1 MKSHISSDLM
11 FEWQNFSTALAVLE
25 LAWIALA
32 PARRDRDN
40 LVVKMT
46 IAAKNKDEESNDN
59 DDMTSSQNLKLIL

>member
-32 PARRDRDN
+32 PGRQDREN

>member
-25 LAWIALA
+25 LAWVALA

>member
-1 MKSHISSDLM
+1 M

-32 PARRDRDN
+32 PVRRDRDN
-40 LVVKMT
+40 LGAKMT
-46 IAAKNKDEESNDN
+46 IAAENKDEESNDN

>member
-1 MKSHISSDLM
+1 M

-32 PARRDRDN
+32 PGRQDREN

>member
-1 MKSHISSDLM
+1 M

-32 PARRDRDN
+32 PARWDREN
-40 LVVKMT
+40 LVAKMT

-59 DDMTSSQNLKLIL
+59 DDMTASQNLKLIL

>member
-1 MKSHISSDLM
+1 M

-59 DDMTSSQNLKLIL
+59 DDMTASQNLKLIL

>member
-1 MKSHISSDLM
+1 M

-32 PARRDRDN
+32 PARWDREN

-46 IAAKNKDEESNDN
+46 IATKNKDEESNDN

>member
-1 MKSHISSDLM
+1 M

-32 PARRDRDN
+32 PVRRDLEN
-40 LVVKMT
+40 LVAKMT

-59 DDMTSSQNLKLIL
+59 DDMTASQNLKLIL

>member
-1 MKSHISSDLM
+1 M

-25 LAWIALA
+25 LAWVALA
-32 PARRDRDN
+32 PVGRDREN

>member
-1 MKSHISSDLM
+1 M

-32 PARRDRDN
+32 PVRRDRDN

>member
-1 MKSHISSDLM
+1 M
-11 FEWQNFSTALAVLE
+11 FEWQNFSAALAVLE

-32 PARRDRDN
+32 PGRRDRDN

-59 DDMTSSQNLKLIL
+59 DDMTASQNLKLIL